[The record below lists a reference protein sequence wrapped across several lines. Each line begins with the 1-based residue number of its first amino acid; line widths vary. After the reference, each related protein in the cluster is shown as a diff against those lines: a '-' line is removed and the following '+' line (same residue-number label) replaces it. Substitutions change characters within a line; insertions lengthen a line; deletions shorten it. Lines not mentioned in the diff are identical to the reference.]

1 MHEIEYLF
9 YLSAESADRLRI
21 SAQKEKGEIL
31 EFVVQY
37 EALIS
42 GEWRAVVR
50 YDTAHGFTHKDII
63 RANGEVIKQSLF
75 FETYNLAFTFATLD
89 LKVNWRQYRDN
100 IEKEI
105 RK

>member
-1 MHEIEYLF
+1 MIKAIKGRLNSKMHEIEYLF

-42 GEWRAVVR
+42 GEWRSSGKIR
-50 YDTAHGFTHKDII
+50 YSTWFYTRI
-63 RANGEVIKQSLF
+63 
-75 FETYNLAFTFATLD
+75 
-89 LKVNWRQYRDN
+89 
-100 IEKEI
+100 
-105 RK
+105 